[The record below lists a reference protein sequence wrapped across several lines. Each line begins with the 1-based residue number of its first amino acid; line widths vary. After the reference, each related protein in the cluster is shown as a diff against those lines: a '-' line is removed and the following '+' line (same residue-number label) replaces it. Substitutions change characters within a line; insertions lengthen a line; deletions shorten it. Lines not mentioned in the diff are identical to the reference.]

1 MKIALCGD
9 SFCADRGEPW
19 DPWRGYPTWT
29 VLLLEEFNATAV
41 QHGVGGDCLFHSYQQ
56 LIKCIDT
63 VDYIIFCI
71 TEPDRL
77 ANRLNIPMNIGIAE
91 NEYIPNPLPPITIQ
105 KASQIYYRE
114 LINFDFHKMAHRGIL
129 MQIDQLIL
137 KKKKK
142 CIWFPCFDTSLQKY
156 KITSGPCGTTPLM
169 TIAKRNK
176 PLIPHRNHF
185 SEEQNKNMFTL
196 LKNIISN
203 NTFGPADLNTE
214 IL

>member
-9 SFCADRGEPW
+9 SFCAEWG
-19 DPWRGYPTWT
+19 DPWRGYPAWT
-29 VLLLEEFNATAV
+29 MLLLEELNATAV
-41 QHGVGGDCLFHSYQQ
+41 QSGIGGDCLFHSYQR
-56 LIKCIDT
+56 LLKYIDT

-77 ANRLNIPMNIGIAE
+77 ANRFNIPMNIGIAE
-91 NEYIPNPLPPITIQ
+91 NEYIPDPLPPRTIQ

-142 CIWFPCFDTSLQKY
+142 CIWFPCFDTSLQEY

-176 PLIPHRNHF
+176 KLIPHSNHF
-185 SEEQNKNMFTL
+185 SKEQNKNMFTL

-203 NTFGPADLNTE
+203 NTFGPVNLNTE